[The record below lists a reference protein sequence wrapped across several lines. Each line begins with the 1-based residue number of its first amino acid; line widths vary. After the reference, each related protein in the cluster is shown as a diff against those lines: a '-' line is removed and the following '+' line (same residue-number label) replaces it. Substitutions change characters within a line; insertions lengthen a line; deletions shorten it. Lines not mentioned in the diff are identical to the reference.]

1 MADIAG
7 VIQTCEVPFCMNH
20 IRKDN
25 RMHLEGEYVKV
36 KRQEVIEESVNNI
49 LEYNEQCDYG
59 GQLPLTEVS
68 GLQTLI

>member
-1 MADIAG
+1 
-7 VIQTCEVPFCMNH
+7 
-20 IRKDN
+20 
-25 RMHLEGEYVKV
+25 MHLEGEYVKV